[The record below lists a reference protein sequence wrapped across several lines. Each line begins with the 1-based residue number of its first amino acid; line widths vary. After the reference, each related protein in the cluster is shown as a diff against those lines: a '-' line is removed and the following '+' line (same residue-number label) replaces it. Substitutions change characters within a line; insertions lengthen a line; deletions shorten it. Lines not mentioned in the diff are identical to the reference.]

1 MTKQG
6 KGKKLDNN
14 IKYNDYLDLI
24 NTQLDKYL
32 SSSFLK
38 NQTMLDSMKYSV
50 SAGGKRIRPVLLLE
64 FCRILGG
71 DIKSAI
77 PFACAVEM
85 IHSSSLIHDDLPCMD
100 DDDFRRGK
108 PSCHKQFD
116 EATALLAGDAL
127 IIFAFNIMAIQNES
141 LDPKLALRAIYE
153 LSEQTGVNGMIGGQV
168 LDLASENKIIGLNE
182 LKTIH
187 NLKTGALISC
197 CCKIGAII
205 ANATEEQIKKAGEFG
220 LLLGLAF
227 QVIDDILDYTST
239 TEELGKP
246 VGSDQENNKST
257 FVSLYGLEKSIK
269 YADETTNKAIEI
281 INSFEDNYFLL
292 DLTKQLLNRRR

>member
-50 SAGGKRIRPVLLLE
+50 GAGGKRIRPVLLLE